1 MSDNLGFHDDSIDH
15 DLGIDPRSRTPVRP
29 AATPAAT
36 SAAVALPKRKPVF
49 AGYTA
54 GQLAIGAAILVAL
67 VWAMW
72 VTRSMTA
79 DKPQQIV
86 KADLSRI
93 VGEYVQAQARSATP
107 PDQVQAQMRAFM
119 ASLDTE
125 LQRRGADGQ
134 VILVGEAV
142 LSKSVPDITADVAK
156 AVYASGLKAP
166 MPATP
171 TQMGAMMQ
179 GQVPTAPAIAPV
191 ATAQVAP
198 AAPVAPAANPFTGM
212 PVPAAGQDVAAV
224 DPAAGGAS
232 VSTFGGPGVQ

>member
-1 MSDNLGFHDDSIDH
+1 MSDTVD
-15 DLGIDPRSRTPVRP
+15 TPVVAP
-29 AATPAAT
+29 VTAPV
-36 SAAVALPKRKPVF
+36 AVAARPKAVF

-54 GQLAIGAAILVAL
+54 GQLFIGAAILFAL

-72 VTRSMTA
+72 VTRTVTA
-79 DKPQQIV
+79 DKPQHIV

-93 VGEYVQAQARSATP
+93 VGDYVQAQARSATP

-166 MPATP
+166 VPATP

-191 ATAQVAP
+191 VTSQVAS
-198 AAPVAPAANPFTGM
+198 AAPAANPFAGM
-212 PVPAAGQDVAAV
+212 PVPAAAQDVAAV

>member
-1 MSDNLGFHDDSIDH
+1 MTDTNE
-15 DLGIDPRSRTPVRP
+15 TPVAKGVVAP
-29 AATPAAT
+29 ALVAAK
-36 SAAVALPKRKPVF
+36 PKTVF

-54 GQLAIGAAILVAL
+54 GQLFIGAAILFAL
-67 VWAMW
+67 IWAMW
-72 VTRSMTA
+72 VTRTVTA
-79 DKPQQIV
+79 DKPQRIV

-134 VILVGEAV
+134 IVLVGEAV

-166 MPATP
+166 VPATP

-179 GQVPTAPAIAPV
+179 GRR
-191 ATAQVAP
+191 TAQAW
-198 AAPVAPAANPFTGM
+198 GH
-212 PVPAAGQDVAAV
+212 
-224 DPAAGGAS
+224 
-232 VSTFGGPGVQ
+232 

>member
-1 MSDNLGFHDDSIDH
+1 MSDTVD
-15 DLGIDPRSRTPVRP
+15 TPVVAP
-29 AATPAAT
+29 VTAPV
-36 SAAVALPKRKPVF
+36 AVAARPKAVF

-54 GQLAIGAAILVAL
+54 GQLFIGAAILFAL

-72 VTRSMTA
+72 VTRTVTA
-79 DKPQQIV
+79 DKPQHIV

-93 VGEYVQAQARSATP
+93 VGDYVQAQARSATP

-166 MPATP
+166 VPATP

-191 ATAQVAP
+191 VTAQVAS
-198 AAPVAPAANPFTGM
+198 AAPAANPFAGM
-212 PVPAAGQDVAAV
+212 PVPAAAQDVAAV

>member
-1 MSDNLGFHDDSIDH
+1 MSDTID
-15 DLGIDPRSRTPVRP
+15 TPVVAP
-29 AATPAAT
+29 VTAPV
-36 SAAVALPKRKPVF
+36 AVAARPKAVF

-54 GQLAIGAAILVAL
+54 GQLFIGAAILFAL

-72 VTRSMTA
+72 VTRTVTA
-79 DKPQQIV
+79 DKPQHIV

-93 VGEYVQAQARSATP
+93 VGDYVQAQARSATP

-142 LSKSVPDITADVAK
+142 LSKSVPDITSDVAK

-166 MPATP
+166 VPATP

-191 ATAQVAP
+191 VTAQVAP
-198 AAPVAPAANPFTGM
+198 AAPAANPFAGM
-212 PVPAAGQDVAAV
+212 PVPAAAQDVAAV

>member
-1 MSDNLGFHDDSIDH
+1 MSDTVD
-15 DLGIDPRSRTPVRP
+15 TPVVAP
-29 AATPAAT
+29 VTAPI
-36 SAAVALPKRKPVF
+36 AVAARPKAVF

-54 GQLAIGAAILVAL
+54 GQLFIGAAILLAL

-72 VTRSMTA
+72 VTRTVTA
-79 DKPQQIV
+79 DKPQHIV

-166 MPATP
+166 VSATP

-179 GQVPTAPAIAPV
+179 SQVPTAPAIAPV

-198 AAPVAPAANPFTGM
+198 TAPAAPASNPFAGM
-212 PVPAAGQDVAAV
+212 PVPAAGQDIAPV

>member
-1 MSDNLGFHDDSIDH
+1 MSDAVD
-15 DLGIDPRSRTPVRP
+15 TPVVAP
-29 AATPAAT
+29 VTAPV
-36 SAAVALPKRKPVF
+36 AVAARRKAVF

-54 GQLAIGAAILVAL
+54 GQLFIGAAILFAL

-72 VTRSMTA
+72 VTRTVTA
-79 DKPQQIV
+79 DKPQHIV

-93 VGEYVQAQARSATP
+93 VGDYVQAQARSATP

-166 MPATP
+166 VPATP

-191 ATAQVAP
+191 VTTQVAP
-198 AAPVAPAANPFTGM
+198 AAPAANPFAGM
-212 PVPAAGQDVAAV
+212 PVPAAAQDVAAV